1 MSYSPELNNIDVC
14 SNNCA
19 YDPRMIITGLNPQEI
34 IEYALKLKQ
43 VERYNQDGVKTDSS
57 RRKPKNLIELF

>member
-1 MSYSPELNNIDVC
+1 MSYSARIEQYRRLLKQLC
-14 SNNCA
+14 

-43 VERYNQDGVKTDSS
+43 VAA
-57 RRKPKNLIELF
+57 L